1 MIEAKKRERESEE
14 RAELAAVLASGIFAR
29 APNLAKLLSYIC
41 ERYWEGEIES
51 IKEYRLAVEALG
63 RPPDFDPSSNAIVR
77 VEVHRLREKLRKYYE
92 NEGAFHKVVISF
104 QPGRYIPQFIHQ
116 EEIRKVPVTT
126 PLPHPPAKR
135 NWIPVAAG
143 GAILA
148 LIAALAVA
156 TLWHPRT
163 RKERILTSAVSAPG
177 TFTPVLPGVNSEV
190 RIIAGYS
197 RKDYIDRSGNVW
209 LGDRY
214 FDGGSTGANDGA
226 VILRTGDP
234 TLFQTYRIGDFSY
247 NIPLKPGDYELWLY
261 FVETLFGPGT
271 NAGGGAA
278 SRMFRVLVN
287 GQVVLNNFDIFSDA
301 GGNFIADVRVF
312 KDIRPAPDGY
322 LHVAFQHENDAPLLN
337 AIQIVPGIPGKLR
350 PIRIVCRDTSY
361 TDHSGDLWVP
371 DRYCLAGRLVKR
383 KTPVMGTLDPGLYS
397 GERFGNFSYAIPS
410 APGKYAVTLY
420 FCEQYFGAQP
430 SVPGG
435 DGLRVFNV
443 FCNGRILLK
452 NFDIYK
458 EARGA
463 ERPISMTFHNI
474 EPNAQGKIM
483 LQFEPEVNYALVN
496 AISVTA
502 ETRSSSIP

>member
-1 MIEAKKRERESEE
+1 MIETKKHERESEE
-14 RAELAAVLASGIFAR
+14 RAELAAVLASGIFAK
-29 APNLAKLLSYIC
+29 APNLAKLLSYLC
-41 ERYWEGEIES
+41 ERYWEGEIDS
-51 IKEYRLAVEALG
+51 AKEYRLAVEALG
-63 RPPDFDPSSNAIVR
+63 RPADFNSSSNAIVR
-77 VEVHRLREKLRKYYE
+77 VEIHRLREKLRKYYE
-92 NEGAFHKVVISF
+92 NEGSEHKVVISL
-104 QPGRYIPQFIHQ
+104 QPGRYAPQFIPK
-116 EEIRKVPVTT
+116 EEIHKPPTGNQ
-126 PLPHPPAKR
+126 PHQSPTRQKL
-135 NWIPVAAG
+135 NL
-143 GAILA
+143 ILA
-148 LIAALAVA
+148 GTTILALAVA
-156 TLWHPRT
+156 LTVALRHPRPQNE
-163 RKERILTSAVSAPG
+163 KVLADSTSVPE
-177 TFTPVLPGVNSEV
+177 TFTPALPSANSEV

-214 FDGGSTGANDGA
+214 FDGGSTGVNDGA

-287 GQVVLNNFDIFSDA
+287 GQTVLNNFVIFSDS
-301 GGNFIADVRVF
+301 GRNFIADELVF
-312 KDIRPAPDGY
+312 KDIHPAPDGY
-322 LHVAFQHENDAPLLN
+322 LHIVLQHENDAPLLN

-350 PIRIVCRDTSY
+350 PIRIACRDTSY

-383 KTPVMGTLDPGLYS
+383 KTPVIGTQDPGLYS
-397 GERFGNFSYAIPS
+397 GERFGNFSYAIPA

-452 NFDIYK
+452 DFDIYK
-458 EARGA
+458 EAGGA
-463 ERPISMTFHNI
+463 EKPMNRTFHDI

-483 LQFEPEVNYALVN
+483 LQFEPEANYALVN
-496 AISVTA
+496 AIRVID
-502 ETRSSSIP
+502 ETSSTSSR